1 MPKTIEEYKK
11 QEIIGFDVWL
21 DSGVCIKG
29 FKEFD
34 EKAIEQAKK
43 QIIEMIKKD
52 ECSSEENSI
61 VQCSSASP
69 PTSSAKESENIAF
82 GSCINRLDCCATCY
96 EVFCV

>member
-1 MPKTIEEYKK
+1 MCNSDKKWKKRNFIYFRWNNKYKK

-52 ECSSEENSI
+52 ECSWHWEEFRG
-61 VQCSSASP
+61 
-69 PTSSAKESENIAF
+69 EE
-82 GSCINRLDCCATCY
+82 
-96 EVFCV
+96 

>member
-21 DSGVCIKG
+21 DSGVSIKG

-52 ECSSEENSI
+52 ECSWYWEEYRGD
-61 VQCSSASP
+61 
-69 PTSSAKESENIAF
+69 E
-82 GSCINRLDCCATCY
+82 L
-96 EVFCV
+96 